1 MHENLKINLHQFVTI
16 AAQFYNNLH
25 KQIVTCEAF
34 VYELPAE
41 YRFLIMAG
49 TEEIKKFLLNLRFTR
64 SDIKFL
70 KTIPAIRQIMNI
82 SNFDKFLEDFRFT
95 GDFLSMA
102 EGEVIFA
109 GEPLIRITGTLSEIH
124 IVGDFILSVLNHD
137 INIASKAARIVLAAR
152 GKSVLDFSTGN
163 IYHETALN
171 ASRATYLAG
180 FSATSNIEANR
191 RFNIPLEGIIPNSL
205 IYNKQKDFE
214 LFKNAYRHPILFIDT
229 VDDIIN
235 ASKISGLDGVILNLD
250 SSPRAVRSILDN
262 NNCQLAKII
271 VYANLDE
278 YIIDKLSKLPI
289 DIYAVKTNLAMSS
302 LNIMYRNSIV
312 LPNKTMLPGKK
323 QVFLNQVDGS
333 HLLAIEGV
341 KVPGKLVP
349 LLDVHIKDG
358 VLVSESIDLE
368 VARRYCNAALLSLHP
383 HLASLDPSFEV
394 LMPVFLHDSIEV
406 MFNY

>member
-49 TEEIKKFLLNLRFTR
+49 TEEIKKFLLNLRFTK

-95 GDFLSMA
+95 GNFLSMA

-109 GEPLIRITGTLSEIH
+109 GEPLIRITGTLPEIH

-262 NNCQLAKII
+262 NNCQSAKII

-323 QVFLNQVDGS
+323 QVFLNQIDGS

-383 HLASLDPSFEV
+383 HLASLDPSFEA